1 MSHLKYL
8 VFGSFMICSGVTLLL
23 SDIWIKNNKHYKIV
37 KIK

>member
-8 VFGSFMICSGVTLLL
+8 VFGSFMIGSGVTLLL
-23 SDIWIKNNKHYKIV
+23 SGIWIKNNKHYKIV